1 MYKQL
6 NEFDGLKYKLYIVK
20 KSIKFILRCKIDNG
34 SGTPAVDHF
43 NSKAKTYRIYSLIVT
58 YDSKGNKT
66 DEQIAQAKQQDLLV
80 RSYIRYTD
88 AKQLV
93 KNLLQRI
100 IQVQMYLAA
109 AVQVLIRL
117 KAL

>member
-6 NEFDGLKYKLYIVK
+6 NKFDGLKYKLYIVK

-34 SGTPAVDHF
+34 SGALAVDHF
-43 NSKAKTYRIYSLIVT
+43 NSKAKTYRIYSLVVT

-66 DEQIAQAKQQDLLV
+66 DEQIAQAKQQDLLA

-88 AKQLV
+88 ANGLLRTYYNDYTGT
-93 KNLLQRI
+93 NLHRP
-100 IQVQMYLAA
+100 AE
-109 AVQVLIRL
+109 
-117 KAL
+117 